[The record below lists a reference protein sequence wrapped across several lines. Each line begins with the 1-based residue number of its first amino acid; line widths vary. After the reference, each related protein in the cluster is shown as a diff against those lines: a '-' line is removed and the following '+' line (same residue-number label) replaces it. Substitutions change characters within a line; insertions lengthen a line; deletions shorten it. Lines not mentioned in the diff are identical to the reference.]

1 MMSEKIKGLTT
12 AQARESR
19 QRHGENL
26 VTPPARES
34 VWKLLLEKFKDPIIE
49 ILLVAALLSLLIA
62 ATSGQYI
69 ETAGIVAAILLAT
82 CVGFFFEWDAGKK
95 FDLLNRVND
104 DVPVKVYRDGQ
115 VHQIPR
121 REVVVG
127 DVVVLAQGDEIPA
140 DGQLTEAVSLQVNES
155 TLTGEPVVDKTTDRA
170 GFEADAT
177 YPSDRVL
184 RGTTVVDG
192 RGEMEVTAV
201 GDATEFGKVARQ
213 SSVKSQEKTPLN
225 RQLEGLAGFI
235 SVVGFAFAL
244 LIFVLLFVRDIFLG
258 GHRFAT
264 LQTVSLWVVVGA
276 FLVLGVKLWTKIAYD
291 LAALFRKGVEQPRW
305 LRRSKWWGWAL
316 AAGGVVAVFIG
327 VEYALGIDPTDADN
341 WVPVSV
347 LAEILGYLMVA
358 VTLIVVVV
366 PEGLP
371 MSVTLSLALSMR
383 RMLRSNNLVR
393 KMHACETMGAVTVI
407 CTDKTGTL
415 TQNRMQVRQADFYGL
430 PEEKDPGADTTLPD
444 RIKVGIAVNSTA
456 FLETGPQGEVSV
468 IGNPTEGALLLWLAD
483 RKCDYRRLRESVE
496 VVSQLT
502 FSTERKYMATLVR
515 ESSGR
520 HVLYVK
526 GAPEIVL
533 GKSSSLAVSADRTE
547 PLAGHQDRIRASLT
561 AYQNQAMRTLGL
573 ACREVEESELGAS
586 IEQLAASSL
595 VFLGI
600 VAISDPVRPD
610 VGQAIGQCLHAG
622 VAVKIVTGDTPA
634 TAREIAR
641 QIGLWDPQTDTQE
654 ALITGPE
661 FEALSDEVALER
673 VARLKIM
680 ARARPMDKQR
690 LVRLLQQRGE
700 VVAVTGD
707 GTNDAPALNFAHVGL
722 SMGSGTSVA
731 KEASD
736 ITILDDSFTSIS
748 SALMWGRSL
757 YRNIQRFIVFQLTI
771 NLVALLVV
779 FLGSALGGEAPLS
792 VTQMLWVNLIMD
804 TLAAGALASLPPEA
818 GVMNDRPRDA
828 SAFIITR
835 EMKRAILTT
844 GAISAAALLAVL
856 GWFYHTGGRLS
867 PTELSMFFTLF
878 VMMQVWNMLNVRAF
892 ASGHSAFYRLGGS
905 GAFLAVVLTIVVAQV
920 LIVSFGGQA
929 FNVVPLT
936 AVQWLTVAGA
946 SSLVLWIGE
955 IVRLCARF
963 AARSR
968 KAE

>member
-1 MMSEKIKGLTT
+1 MSGKIKGLTT

-34 VWKLLLEKFKDPIIE
+34 MWKLLLEKFKDPIIE

-62 ATSGQYI
+62 ATSGEYI
-69 ETAGIVAAILLAT
+69 ETIGIVAAILLAT

-104 DVPVKVYRDGQ
+104 DVSVKVYRDGQ

-140 DGQLTEAVSLQVNES
+140 DGRLTEAVSLQVNES

-177 YPSDRVL
+177 YPSDHVL

-235 SVVGFAFAL
+235 SVVGFAFAI
-244 LIFVLLFVRDIFLG
+244 LIFILLFARDILLG

-264 LQTVSLWVVVGA
+264 LQTISLWVVVGA
-276 FLVLGVKLWTKIAYD
+276 FLVLGAKLWAKIAYD

-305 LRRSKWWGWAL
+305 LRRSKWWAWAL
-316 AAGGVVAVFIG
+316 AAAGVVAVFIG
-327 VEYALGIDPTDADN
+327 VEFALGIDPTDADN

-415 TQNRMQVRQADFYGL
+415 TQNRMQVHQADFYGL
-430 PEEKDPGADTTLPD
+430 TAEKGADAPAE
-444 RIKVGIAVNSTA
+444 RVEVGIAVNSTA
-456 FLETGPQGEVSV
+456 FLETDPQGETSV
-468 IGNPTEGALLLWLAD
+468 IGNPTEGALLLWLAG
-483 RKCDYRRLRESVE
+483 RGSDYRRLRESVE

-533 GKSSSLAVSADRTE
+533 GKSSSLAVSGDRTE
-547 PLAGHQDRIRASLT
+547 LSEVEANRIRESLA
-561 AYQNQAMRTLGL
+561 AYQNQAMRTLGF
-573 ACREVEESELGAS
+573 AYRVVEEKELDVP

-595 VFLGI
+595 VFQGI

-641 QIGLWDPQTDTQE
+641 QIGLWDPQADAEQ

-661 FEALSDEVALER
+661 FEALSDEAALER
-673 VARLKIM
+673 VVRLKIM

-818 GVMNDRPRDA
+818 GVMNERPRDA

-835 EMKRAILTT
+835 EMKRAILLT

-905 GAFLAVVLTIVVAQV
+905 GAFLAVLLAIVVAQV
-920 LIVSFGGQA
+920 FIVTFGGQA

-936 AVQWLTVAGA
+936 AVQWLQVAGA

-955 IVRLCARF
+955 IVRLCTRA
-963 AARSR
+963 SR
-968 KAE
+968 RQKAE